1 MTRGDRLPSVIDIF
15 SICSLQEGIARNEG
29 GRVLCKYGGHFGF
42 STSDARF
49 SLFLTLSSREVLLGV
64 YRGFFLILQTLEIA
78 KWHRIKFFCDFFVGS
93 LGRLRILPYFCI
105 AIGTQGSLAKTRR
118 A

>member
-1 MTRGDRLPSVIDIF
+1 MPSVSDIF

-29 GRVLCKYGGHFGF
+29 GVPCKYGGHFGF

-64 YRGFFLILQTLEIA
+64 YRGFVLVLQTLEIA
-78 KWHRIKFFCDFFVGS
+78 KWHRIKFFCDFFAGS
-93 LGRLRILPYFCI
+93 LGSLRILPYFCI
-105 AIGTQGSLAKTRR
+105 AIRTQGSLAKIQR